1 MLERFSLLLL
11 MQVKMIRFGGR
22 NINLKVKVF
31 RISEADAAQ
40 SALNNR
46 WFGGRSIQAD
56 IYDEDKYQAQ
66 DYSG

>member
-1 MLERFSLLLL
+1 M
-11 MQVKMIRFGGR
+11 K
-22 NINLKVKVF
+22 LKIF
-31 RISEADAAQ
+31 CISEADAAQ

>member
-1 MLERFSLLLL
+1 MLEGFHLLLV
-11 MQVKMIRFGGR
+11 MKVKLIRFGR
-22 NINLKVKVF
+22 KNINLKVKIFCV
-31 RISEADAAQ
+31 SEADAAQ

>member
-1 MLERFSLLLL
+1 M
-11 MQVKMIRFGGR
+11 
-22 NINLKVKVF
+22 KVKIF
-31 RISEADAAQ
+31 CISEADAAQ
-40 SALNNR
+40 NALNNR